1 MEGIQVILSAK
12 HQIEDAVINLF
23 KFASKLQDD
32 ELLEKEERMC
42 LRNVVDV
49 CIEILEKL
57 NRL

>member
-1 MEGIQVILSAK
+1 MEGIQVILSTK
-12 HQIEDAVINLF
+12 HQIEDAAINLF
-23 KFASKLQDD
+23 KFVSKLQDD

>member
-1 MEGIQVILSAK
+1 MEGIQVILSTK
-12 HQIEDAVINLF
+12 HQIEDAAINLF
-23 KFASKLQDD
+23 KFVSKLQDD

-42 LRNVVDV
+42 LRNVVEV